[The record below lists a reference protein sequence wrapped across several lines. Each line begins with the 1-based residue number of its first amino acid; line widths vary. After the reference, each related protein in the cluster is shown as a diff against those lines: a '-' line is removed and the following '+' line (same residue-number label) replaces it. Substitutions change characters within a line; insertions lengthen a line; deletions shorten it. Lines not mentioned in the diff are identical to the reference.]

1 MAFNWDEAIR
11 KSGEKYKNARKEA
24 EARQQALIDRQANY
38 VDWETGQ
45 KFGDKMAA
53 LDANIASKKWS
64 AGSNIGARV
73 TKNIDLPTP
82 VSNSSRIYDL
92 PVPNKNDIGNAAA
105 TSLRLGMD
113 LAQGTKKVKSKTLPS
128 IFTPPASSSRS
139 TAQLAT
145 DNDSTG
151 VGAAASSWLGTALAT
166 GTANYTPKK
175 KTASQLQSESARLT
189 EQRNKAAQEYDYWEK
204 LLNSQASHLGSGAR
218 IDRRSN
224 EPFQVT
230 DEDGNTFT
238 VAQAKQNRD
247 AAKNLQET
255 LTSRLNEIQGEL
267 PYLQKEE
274 KRNSQENTLK
284 ARTGYDYA
292 QLMEQRDKIE
302 QAKKTGNMT
311 AALATLE
318 VRLNQQLD
326 WKTMSDIDRTAKADY
341 EIQQLVKTGKAKNA
355 EEAAVMYTENLNPT
369 TGELDYSRADMND
382 WRDWDAGRKDASQF
396 TAAQLSQ
403 MQRFSDVMEDY
414 NEVAQLMAIA
424 PHEPGEAG
432 AFIDPKTGKK
442 YTYDGLRQEAN
453 QIRNKADAII
463 KNDRTFWDSV
473 AYGFEMLG
481 LGAVSA
487 IEDIGR
493 YAWSGITNS
502 ASSLISDLGGESEVA
517 RLAAQQTKDMSE
529 GALKDPWITG
539 SWQQSID
546 ERYHPSAG
554 EIQGG
559 QFIETAGRMLP
570 IMATGGVAGATGLPA
585 TAANAISS
593 SALGLSAAGSSAR
606 SAANEGAEVDD
617 ALLYGALSGAVE
629 AGIERVAGGIPGLGS
644 GGTGRITN
652 KILSRMDDEATA
664 QAVRRTLGTAFD
676 IFGEGAEEVV
686 SSVLDPYLRQMT
698 YDPDAEDVTI
708 DELVNSFITGAALS
722 SIFQAA
728 QGGYRSLTG
737 RNTTVPQGI
746 ADPNGI
752 QMVPTRRQGIV
763 DPNGIQMIPE
773 TQTTSTKKR
782 EPMHVGQATVIYQ
795 PYTIQDGP
803 VPQNRQNAQTQTVQ
817 IGQDALDNAQNMLN
831 QVRQDIKK
839 TGASETTGIKNKL
852 KDWFQNH
859 FKGGVVVDGVDM
871 NGQAYRVEVSNRALP
886 KLLGYSKNTTKKLAS
901 LANLKSIIQNGT
913 YLGSGRYGKN
923 KTKQDRVIRYDYFE
937 TPVSFAGDSSP
948 YVASFDVEVYK
959 DRNNFRVYRI
969 NDIDV
974 NKMTEDGY
982 VGPEPTAASGQISA
996 DTNNISNSA
1005 ENVNTTENILN
1016 RDAQI
1021 AANDPIAQANQALEE
1036 QRRQALE
1043 NDPILKADRELRRRQ
1058 QGATVDERIARDIE
1072 QYGAIPAGMEP
1083 RVERG
1088 ALPRQT
1094 EPGTRT
1100 RQFARTVYENPNI
1113 TDEMAADVKAAV
1125 DDGTFAYVPVGDARS
1140 IDQAKQKISA
1150 LGFENAMKQ
1159 WESVAYGTRPA
1170 TKADIALAETMLTE
1184 AAAAGDAKTVLKLAS
1199 ELAIEGTRAGQVVQA
1214 MRMIKELSPEGKAYY
1229 LTRSVEKLNSDIQ
1242 KRFKGKKEGVTLNE
1256 EYVEELLRAKTQEE
1270 IADAESKIMDD
1281 IASQVPSTIVDKL
1294 NAWRYFSMLGN
1305 PRTHLRNLAGN
1316 GAMAILTRIK
1326 DRVGATIE
1334 PIFIRNRDNRTKTWK
1349 PASKEQRNFA
1359 KEDFAHI
1366 KDSLE
1371 DGGKS
1376 GFADEIRKRKHA
1388 FDTDTPAG
1396 QILNSVTEF
1405 NTKALE
1411 WEDGLFLKPAYVH
1424 SFSKAMQARGI
1435 TPEYLR
1441 QNTAES
1447 NQKLE
1452 SLRKYATEEALRATF
1467 RETNALATA
1476 LNQIENRNAL
1486 TRVLVGGTTPFK
1498 KTPINILKR
1507 GVEYSP
1513 IGIVDGLYKTIVQV
1527 RRGKATGAQAID
1539 RLSAGLTGTGVMALG
1554 AYLASIGALVASG
1567 DDEARKSRYDKDS
1580 GEQAYSLKIGDN
1592 YYTLDW
1598 LTPANMPLFIGAE
1611 LFELTKNNEDPS
1623 ASATRLFDAMTT
1635 VTDPMMQ
1642 LSMLQGINDSL
1653 KAFGRKEGAGA
1664 LGEMVQSSVES
1675 YLTQFIPTV
1684 SGQIA
1689 RTIDPVR
1696 RTTYGGKEEYPG
1708 QEFVRKVANKIPGL
1722 SMLNEPYIDLYGN
1735 EQVNEKNIVLRFLE
1749 NSAFPWYTS
1758 TSKEDEAIRK
1768 ETNRLYEAT
1777 GENTVLPIAPEDTI
1791 VYKGTK
1797 YELTAKE
1804 YTELKKKVGN
1814 TTKDILDDLYKDA
1827 NYKALSDTEKAG
1839 VVERVYDYARSM
1851 GKKDALANHNVKMEQ
1866 DAWIA
1871 DWNTNQKQY
1880 EKAGITMPDY
1890 LLVKQKKG
1898 SATGVQD
1905 EYGNTMPG
1913 TVKQEVV
1920 DYIVNDLGFTGDAAA
1935 MLVEAA
1941 GYKADGDYTKSSS
1954 STLPESSKQSSQ
1966 TDSDT
1971 LSGIGMG
1978 AAIASIA
1985 NEYRQKQQPNTQ
1997 SAETAPVDTSIKIPA
2012 ARKEEFTPSK
2022 LSRLDSSEKFQNSG
2036 LSKEDY
2042 IYIRDRIDGYAAYE
2056 KVDTLKNWGLS
2067 GDDLRNAV
2075 ATFALTDT
2083 RKQKMKRFVEET
2095 GLSQNY
2101 YVDTYIAQKDF
2112 PDTKRQYNDALF
2124 SYVEGL
2130 PMRATDKQKL
2140 YSLFE
2145 K

>member
-1 MAFNWDEAIR
+1 
-11 KSGEKYKNARKEA
+11 
-24 EARQQALIDRQANY
+24 
-38 VDWETGQ
+38 
-45 KFGDKMAA
+45 
-53 LDANIASKKWS
+53 
-64 AGSNIGARV
+64 
-73 TKNIDLPTP
+73 
-82 VSNSSRIYDL
+82 
-92 PVPNKNDIGNAAA
+92 
-105 TSLRLGMD
+105 
-113 LAQGTKKVKSKTLPS
+113 
-128 IFTPPASSSRS
+128 
-139 TAQLAT
+139 
-145 DNDSTG
+145 
-151 VGAAASSWLGTALAT
+151 
-166 GTANYTPKK
+166 
-175 KTASQLQSESARLT
+175 
-189 EQRNKAAQEYDYWEK
+189 
-204 LLNSQASHLGSGAR
+204 
-218 IDRRSN
+218 
-224 EPFQVT
+224 
-230 DEDGNTFT
+230 
-238 VAQAKQNRD
+238 
-247 AAKNLQET
+247 
-255 LTSRLNEIQGEL
+255 
-267 PYLQKEE
+267 
-274 KRNSQENTLK
+274 
-284 ARTGYDYA
+284 
-292 QLMEQRDKIE
+292 
-302 QAKKTGNMT
+302 
-311 AALATLE
+311 
-318 VRLNQQLD
+318 
-326 WKTMSDIDRTAKADY
+326 
-341 EIQQLVKTGKAKNA
+341 
-355 EEAAVMYTENLNPT
+355 
-369 TGELDYSRADMND
+369 
-382 WRDWDAGRKDASQF
+382 
-396 TAAQLSQ
+396 
-403 MQRFSDVMEDY
+403 
-414 NEVAQLMAIA
+414 MAIA

-746 ADPNGI
+746 TDPNGI

-803 VPQNRQNAQTQTVQ
+803 VPQNRQNAQTQTLQ
-817 IGQDALDNAQNMLN
+817 IGQDALDNAQNTLN
-831 QVRQDIKK
+831 QVRQDIKNSDI
-839 TGASETTGIKNKL
+839 SETSGLKNKL
-852 KDWFQNH
+852 KNWFQNY
-859 FKGGVVVDGVDM
+859 FKDGVVVDGVDM
-871 NGQAYRVEVSNRALP
+871 NGQAYRVKVPNKALP
-886 KLLGYSKNTTKKLAS
+886 KILGHSKNTPKKLAS

-913 YLGSGRYGKN
+913 YVGSGKYGKN
-923 KTKQDRVIRYDYFE
+923 KEGKKRHVIRYDYFE

-948 YVASFDVEVYK
+948 YVARFDVEVYN
-959 DRNNFRVYRI
+959 DRNNFRVYQI
-969 NDIDV
+969 ENLDIKKSDQSV
-974 NKMTEDGY
+974 LGRSRTYGRLQ
-982 VGPEPTAASGQISA
+982 PLSA

-1005 ENVNTTENILN
+1005 ENVNTTENILS
-1016 RDAQI
+1016 RDTQI
-1021 AANDPIAQANQALEE
+1021 AANDPIAQANRALEE

-1083 RVERG
+1083 RVDRG

-1094 EPGTRT
+1094 EPSTRT

-1326 DRVGATIE
+1326 DRVGASIE

-1349 PASKEQRNFA
+1349 PTTKVQR
-1359 KEDFAHI
+1359 DFARKDFDSI
-1366 KDSLE
+1366 QDSLQS
-1371 DGGKS
+1371 GGKG
-1376 GFADEIRKRKHA
+1376 GFADEIRQRKH
-1388 FDTDTPAG
+1388 T
-1396 QILNSVTEF
+1396 F
-1405 NTKALE
+1405 NTKALNKITE
-1411 WEDGLFLKPAYVH
+1411 FNTNLLEKEDKLFLKNAYIH
-1424 SFSKAMQARGI
+1424 SFSKAMQARGL
-1435 TPEYLR
+1435 TPEQLS
-1441 QNTAES
+1441 QNTVES
-1447 NQKLE
+1447 RQKLE
-1452 SLRKYATEEALRATF
+1452 SLRNYATEEALRATF

-1476 LNQIENRNAL
+1476 LNKIENRNAL
-1486 TRVLVGGTTPFK
+1486 TRILVGGTTPFK
-1498 KTPINILKR
+1498 KTPMNILKR

-1580 GEQAYSLKIGDN
+1580 GEQVYSLKIGDN

-1598 LTPANMPLFIGAE
+1598 LTPANMPLFMGAE

-1839 VVERVYDYARSM
+1839 VVERAYDYARSM

-1985 NEYRQKQQPNTQ
+1985 NEYGQKQQPNTQ

-2012 ARKEEFTPSK
+2012 ARKEDFSPST
-2022 LSRLDSSEKFQNSG
+2022 LSRLDGNEKFQNSG

-2042 IYIRDRIDGYAAYE
+2042 VYIRDRIDGYAAYE
-2056 KVDTLKNWGLS
+2056 KVDALKNWGLS

-2112 PDTKRQYNDALF
+2112 PDKKSEYNRELF
-2124 SYVEGL
+2124 NYIEGL
-2130 PMRATDKQKL
+2130 SMRAEDKRRL
-2140 YSLFE
+2140 FSLFE